1 MLDFER
7 FRTVSAWRR
16 PGTSRDDF
24 DEEICHIFGEA
35 ASAHRVCLAFGD
47 FNDEPL
53 ESPLLDLGVE
63 ISAPKDGDT
72 YLPSRWGGS
81 RAIDWIGFNDP
92 TLAVHSQFSEVKLGD
107 HRLLQTTW
115 QATFER
121 QPRAKL
127 RPTPVCHKPHGV
139 GQPVWREE
147 LRCFFECEVH
157 EGDVNQQWL
166 QLVDL
171 IVQAASY
178 ARGVLECEEAPCPR
192 GARPKGS
199 VPTVQDIAHEGRAAG
214 RLCSES
220 WMVQRLC
227 RFQGQLL
234 EVARQDN
241 PPEALLRRLHRLWPK
256 PEE

>member
-1 MLDFER
+1 MWKGGLCAAVATSVPCRQLHSWTGDGGDLLMLDFER

-107 HRLLQTTW
+107 RRLLQTTW

-121 QPRAKL
+121 
-127 RPTPVCHKPHGV
+127 RPEPSFDPPLCVTSLTVPVS
-139 GQPVWREE
+139 R
-147 LRCFFECEVH
+147 
-157 EGDVNQQWL
+157 
-166 QLVDL
+166 
-171 IVQAASY
+171 S
-178 ARGVLECEEAPCPR
+178 
-192 GARPKGS
+192 GARSFGVS
-199 VPTVQDIAHEGRAAG
+199 SSSARSTRATSTSSG
-214 RLCSES
+214 FS
-220 WMVQRLC
+220 W
-227 RFQGQLL
+227 
-234 EVARQDN
+234 
-241 PPEALLRRLHRLWPK
+241 WT
-256 PEE
+256 